1 MRIFISADMEGAT
14 GVVQWE
20 QVENYD
26 RDYSF
31 GRRMQMHDVKAVID
45 GALSAG
51 AEEILVNDSHDHMI
65 NIFAD
70 ELSFDSRVRLLS
82 GASKKLSMVEGYER
96 ADAAFFVAYHA
107 KAGTELAILD
117 HTMSSSSIFSVVLN
131 GREVG
136 ETGLNAAVCA
146 VGKVPVALVTGDA
159 AVCAEARGLLGDSLA
174 TACVKVAHSRTA
186 ADCMLPENSGRIL
199 REAAALAVERTRAGT
214 APIMDIGDG
223 TFDLRITFQNSSQC
237 DSADRIPGTER
248 IDGRTVRVTG
258 GDMTAMI
265 RWVLAL
271 S

>member
-20 QVENYD
+20 QVDKPE
-26 RDYSF
+26 RDYAF
-31 GRRMQMHDVKAVID
+31 GRRMQIHDVKAVID

-51 AEEILVNDSHDHMI
+51 ADEIIVNDSHDYMI
-65 NIFAD
+65 NIPAD

-82 GASKKLSMVEGYER
+82 GASKKLSMVEGLKG

-107 KAGTELAILD
+107 KAGTERAILD
-117 HTMSSSSIFSVVLN
+117 HTMNSSSIFSVVLN

-146 VGKVPVALVTGDA
+146 VEKVPVALVTGDA
-159 AVCAEARGLLGDSLA
+159 AVCSEARGLLGDGLV

-199 REAAALAVERTRAGT
+199 REAAALAVERARTGT
-214 APIMDIGDG
+214 ASIMEIGDG

-237 DSADRIPGTER
+237 DSAERIPGTER
-248 IDGRTVRVTG
+248 VDGRTIRVIG

-265 RWVLAL
+265 RWVLTL